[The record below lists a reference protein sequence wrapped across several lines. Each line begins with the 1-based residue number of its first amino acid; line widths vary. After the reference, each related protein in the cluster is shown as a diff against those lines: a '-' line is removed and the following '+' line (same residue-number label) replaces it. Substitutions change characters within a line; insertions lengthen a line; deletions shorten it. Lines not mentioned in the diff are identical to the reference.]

1 MLYNFSTRPNRCLCF
16 RERLCAFCY
25 CGDRSLLGQ
34 GDLQVF
40 TFTPQLQAL
49 SSGKDGEDT
58 ASDSG
63 DSQKTTPPVIAEET
77 TSEQREETK

>member
-1 MLYNFSTRPNRCLCF
+1 MLYNVSTRPNRCLCF

-49 SSGKDGEDT
+49 SSGKDGEDAT
-58 ASDSG
+58 SDSG

-77 TSEQREETK
+77 TSEQREKTK